1 MAAEAK
7 DAGTKAFKN
16 EDFATALIHFEKC
29 VELEPSDHIHWS
41 NRSAVR
47 TKLMD
52 YEGAL
57 ADAKKCVELKE
68 DFAKGWARIGV
79 AGVYLRRFDEAEA
92 AFKKGLSLEPENQG
106 CKNGLKTIGDER
118 AKPAVRKKRGILASA
133 INPLG
138 LSTKHWVIY
147 FSVVV
152 CVVAVI
158 VRKRFEAALNKA
170 STPPHAAA

>member
-1 MAAEAK
+1 
-7 DAGTKAFKN
+7 
-16 EDFATALIHFEKC
+16 
-29 VELEPSDHIHWS
+29 
-41 NRSAVR
+41 
-47 TKLMD
+47 MD

-92 AFKKGLSLEPENQG
+92 AFNRGLSLEPENQG
-106 CKNGLKTIGDER
+106 CKNGLKTIKEER
-118 AKPAVRKKRGILASA
+118 AKPQPRKKRGIFESA

-138 LSTKHWVIY
+138 LSKKQWVVY

-152 CVVAVI
+152 CIVAVF
-158 VRKRFEAALNKA
+158 VKKRFEHMMPKG
-170 STPPHAAA
+170 SPPHAEA

>member
-1 MAAEAK
+1 
-7 DAGTKAFKN
+7 
-16 EDFATALIHFEKC
+16 
-29 VELEPSDHIHWS
+29 
-41 NRSAVR
+41 
-47 TKLMD
+47 MD

-92 AFKKGLSLEPENQG
+92 AFNKGLSLEPGNQG
-106 CKNGLKTIGDER
+106 CKNGLKTIADER
-118 AKPAVRKKRGILASA
+118 AKPQPRKKRGLSGILSSA

-138 LSTKHWVIY
+138 LSTKNWVIY

-152 CVVAVI
+152 CFVAVI
-158 VRKRFEAALNKA
+158 VRKRFQDAVEKA
-170 STPPHAAA
+170 KGPSHASS

>member
-1 MAAEAK
+1 MAAAEAK

-16 EDFATALIHFEKC
+16 EDFAAALVHFEKC
-29 VELEPSDHIHWS
+29 VELEPADHIHWS

-47 TKLMD
+47 TKLGD

-79 AGVYLRRFDEAEA
+79 AGVYLRRFDEAEE

-106 CKNGLKTIGDER
+106 CKNGLKTIKEER
-118 AKPAVRKKRGILASA
+118 AKPQPRKKRGIFESA

-138 LSTKHWVIY
+138 LNKKQWAIY
-147 FSVVV
+147 FGVVV

-158 VRKRFEAALNKA
+158 VKNRFDAMMPKA
-170 STPPHAAA
+170 KPHAES